1 VTDSDQNNLAAV
13 HMYASGRVQG
23 VGFRYFVTRRATELG
38 ITGFVRNTSDG
49 RVEVR
54 AEGPKSDLETLEQA
68 VQSGPH
74 LGSVTEIDVRW
85 MDPTGNYVEFRAT
98 A

>member
-1 VTDSDQNNLAAV
+1 MTDAGQNNLAGV
-13 HMYASGRVQG
+13 HIYASGRVQG
-23 VGFRYFVTRRATELG
+23 VGFRYFVTHRAAELG
-38 ITGFVRNTSDG
+38 ISGFVRNTPDG

-54 AEGPKSDLETLEQA
+54 AEGTKSALEALEQA

-74 LGSVTEIDVRW
+74 LGSVTELDVRW
-85 MDPTGNYVEFRAT
+85 MDATGNYVEFRAT

>member
-1 VTDSDQNNLAAV
+1 MTDAEQSDLTAV
-13 HMYASGRVQG
+13 HILASGRVQG
-23 VGFRYFVTRRATELG
+23 VGFRYFVTHRANELG

-54 AEGPKSDLETLEQA
+54 AEGPKFALESLQQA
-68 VQSGPH
+68 VQLGPH
-74 LGSVTEIDVRW
+74 LGSVTEMDVRW
-85 MDPTGNYVEFRAT
+85 MDATGNYVEFRAT

>member
-1 VTDSDQNNLAAV
+1 MTDTEQNDLAAV
-13 HMYASGRVQG
+13 HIYASGRVQG
-23 VGFRYFVTRRATELG
+23 VGFRYFVTRRAAELG
-38 ITGFVRNTSDG
+38 ITGVVRNTSDG

-54 AEGPKSDLETLEQA
+54 AEGPKSALETLQQA
-68 VQSGPH
+68 VQLGPH
-74 LGSVTEIDVRW
+74 LGSVTEMDVRW